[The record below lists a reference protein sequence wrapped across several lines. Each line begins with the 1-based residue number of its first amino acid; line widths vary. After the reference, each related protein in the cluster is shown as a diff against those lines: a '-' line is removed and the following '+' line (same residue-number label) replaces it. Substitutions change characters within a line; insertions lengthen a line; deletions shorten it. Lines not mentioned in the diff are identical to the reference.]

1 MQPCAM
7 HQPSHALAACP
18 VPRRTLTF
26 TWVAILIGLLYYGMP
41 DDGTS
46 LRARLNLCYVGLS
59 FVVLMPYISM
69 GLYTSD
75 KKFYLADAS
84 AKLYRPV
91 AYYLAKVGEPPPLTR
106 KGPTQRSMGVEALH
120 PQRSTAAWHDSCA
133 THPGTAVCVAKAYCS
148 PLCLSSWGC

>member
-1 MQPCAM
+1 MLIGCA
-7 HQPSHALAACP
+7 P
-18 VPRRTLTF
+18 VLSMAWHDPNASVVAVAVVLCHCHVCRCLTF

-41 DDGTS
+41 TDGSS
-46 LRARLNLCYVGLS
+46 LRSRLNLCYVGLS

-91 AYYLAKVGEPPPLTR
+91 AYYFAKVGGAGAER
-106 KGPTQRSMGVEALH
+106 QR
-120 PQRSTAAWHDSCA
+120 
-133 THPGTAVCVAKAYCS
+133 TAVS
-148 PLCLSSWGC
+148 EW

>member
-1 MQPCAM
+1 MARC
-7 HQPSHALAACP
+7 
-18 VPRRTLTF
+18 LTF

-41 DDGTS
+41 TDGSS
-46 LRARLNLCYVGLS
+46 LRSRLNLCYVGLS

-91 AYYLAKVGEPPPLTR
+91 AYYFAKVGGWR
-106 KGPTQRSMGVEALH
+106 GGGG
-120 PQRSTAAWHDSCA
+120 
-133 THPGTAVCVAKAYCS
+133 GTACGGR
-148 PLCLSSWGC
+148 WQNWW